1 MKKKSEKVTKKKK
14 IKSKLR
20 TLWTRRKKKN

>member
-1 MKKKSEKVTKKKK
+1 MKKEKKDVKKKK
-14 IKSKLR
+14 IKKKLR